1 MISEL
6 QPGQLRRSY
15 NPESLNFQTTDDVQA
30 ATRIIGQP
38 RGVRAIEFGLAM
50 KSAGFNIYVL
60 GESGTGRT
68 TAIQHFVESKAAGD
82 TPAPDW
88 IYVHNFAEPDKPLAI
103 SFPPGDAQEFSDALK
118 TLIHQLRGEIL
129 RAFDNQSFRDA
140 VLQVQQNLD
149 SEREGLFIALQEQA
163 REKSAALI
171 SSPEGFKIAPIYEG
185 KPMTAE
191 QYAMLSQ
198 EQKDAWVATNHALQ
212 HDLNEAMHQARKL
225 EINAR
230 QELEELQR
238 RVAASVVDGAIAE
251 IESEYA
257 DHAKVLL
264 YLDMLHKDI
273 IDNVDLFRVEEE
285 DEEEEDGA
293 LQGIVESKIPERFR
307 RYQVNI
313 LVDNDQQGSAPVIVE
328 LDPTLPRLLGRVE
341 HEARRGGAIVTD
353 FTLIRPGALHAANGG
368 YLVIRARDVFTTP
381 GAWEGLKRALVS
393 EVVRPDDPATRG
405 GTAVRTLDPE
415 AIPLDI
421 KVILVGPAMLYYT
434 LVESDE
440 DFQTIFKV
448 MADFDEIVD
457 RTPENELDYA
467 TFIATRV
474 LEENLLPLDQSAVG
488 RVIEYGARL
497 AGTQDKLST
506 RFGQIAD
513 LVRESTYWAEQ
524 KGHKIVSEID
534 VEAAIDHREY
544 LQNRIET
551 RMRESLV
558 EGRQIISTT
567 GEAVGQIN
575 GLTVLQIGRHSFG
588 HPSRLTARTYAGK
601 EGVVQIDR
609 EAQLAGPIHNKG
621 LLTLVGYLGGQYAGD
636 IPLTL
641 SAKLTF
647 EQNYGGIDG
656 DSASSAELY
665 ALLSSLSNIPIR
677 QGIAVTGSVNQAGE
691 IQAIGGVTQKV
702 EGWFNVCRDEGL
714 TGDQGVMIPASNVQ
728 DLMLRVAVVEAVEA
742 GQFHLWAVSSVDEG
756 LEVLTGHPAADVH
769 ALVKKRLE
777 ELAKTMKEFDDD

>member
-6 QPGQLRRSY
+6 KPSQLRRSY
-15 NPESLNFQTTDDVQA
+15 DPSILTFETTDDVQP

-82 TPAPDW
+82 PPAPDW
-88 IYVHNFAEPDKPLAI
+88 IYVHNFVEPDKPLAI
-103 SFPPGDAQEFSDALK
+103 SFPPGDAQEFSDALN
-118 TLIHQLRGEIL
+118 TLIHQLRGEIA

-140 VLQVQQNLD
+140 ALKVQQDLD
-149 SEREGLFIALQEQA
+149 SEREGLFMALQEQA
-163 REKSAALI
+163 REQNAALI
-171 SSPEGFKIAPIYEG
+171 SSPEGFKIAPLHEG

-191 QYAMLSQ
+191 QYAMLGQ
-198 EQKDAWVATNHALQ
+198 ERKDAWVQTNHNLQ
-212 HDLNEAMHQARKL
+212 HALNEAVHQARKL

-230 QELEELQR
+230 QELEDLQR

-251 IESEYA
+251 LKAEYA
-257 DHAKVLL
+257 DHAKVLV
-264 YLDMLHKDI
+264 YLDMLHQDI
-273 IDNVDLFRVEEE
+273 IDNVDLFRAEE
-285 DEEEEDGA
+285 EEEEDNGS
-293 LQGIVESKIPERFR
+293 LQGTVEAKIPERFR

-313 LVDNDQQGSAPVIVE
+313 LVDNDQHGSAPVIVE

-368 YLVIRARDVFTTP
+368 YLVIRARDIFSAP
-381 GAWEGLKRALVS
+381 EAWEGLKRALVS

-415 AIPLDI
+415 VIPLDI
-421 KVILVGPAMLYYT
+421 KVILIGPALLYYT
-434 LVESDE
+434 LMGVDE
-440 DFQTIFKV
+440 DFPTIFKV
-448 MADFDEIVD
+448 MADFDEMVD
-457 RTPENELDYA
+457 RTPENEFDYA

-474 LEENLLPLDQSAVG
+474 LEEDLLPLDQTAVG

-513 LVRESTYWAEQ
+513 LVREATYWAEQ
-524 KGHKIVSEID
+524 AGHLIVSEAD
-534 VEAAIDHREY
+534 VETAIDHREY

-551 RMRESLV
+551 RMLESLV
-558 EGRQIISTT
+558 EGRQLISTS

-609 EAQLAGPIHNKG
+609 EAELAGPLHNEG
-621 LLTLVGYLGGQYAGD
+621 LFTLVGYLGGQYAGD

-665 ALLSSLSNIPIR
+665 ALLSSLANIPIR

-702 EGWFNVCRDEGL
+702 EGWFNVCREQGL
-714 TGDQGVMIPASNVQ
+714 TGYQGVMIPAANVQ
-728 DLMLRVAVVEAVEA
+728 DLMLRVAVVKAVEE
-742 GQFHLWAVSSVDEG
+742 GQFHLWSVSSVDEG
-756 LEVLTGHPAADVH
+756 LEVITGYSASKVH
-769 ALVKKRLE
+769 AAVKARLE
-777 ELAKTMKEFDDD
+777 ELAKAMEEFED

>member
-1 MISEL
+1 MITEL
-6 QPGQLRRSY
+6 QPGQLRRFYDPST
-15 NPESLNFQTTDDVQA
+15 LNFQTTDDVKA

-103 SFPPGDAQEFSDALK
+103 SFPPGDAQEFSDGLK
-118 TLIHQLRGEIL
+118 TLIHQLRGEIA

-140 VLQVQQNLD
+140 ALKVQQDLD
-149 SEREGLFIALQEQA
+149 SEREGLFMALQEKA
-163 REKSAALI
+163 RGQCAALI
-171 SSPEGFKIAPIYEG
+171 SSPEGFKIAPMHEG
-185 KPMTAE
+185 EPMTAE
-191 QYAMLSQ
+191 QYAMLNQ
-198 EQKDAWVATNHALQ
+198 EQKDAWAETNHALQ
-212 HDLNEAMHQARKL
+212 HDLNEAVHQARKL

-230 QELEELQR
+230 QALDELQR
-238 RVAASVVDGAIAE
+238 RVAASVVDGAITE
-251 IESEYA
+251 LKEDYA
-257 DHAKVLL
+257 DHQKVLQ
-264 YLDMLHKDI
+264 YLDMLHQDI

-285 DEEEEDGA
+285 EDEEDGTP
-293 LQGIVESKIPERFR
+293 QGIMDTKIPERFR

-313 LVDNDQQGSAPVIVE
+313 LVDNDQEGSAPVIVE

-341 HEARRGGAIVTD
+341 HEARRGGAVVTD

-368 YLVIRARDVFTTP
+368 YLVIRARDIFTAS

-415 AIPLDI
+415 PIPLDI
-421 KVILVGPAMLYYT
+421 KVILIGPAMLYYS
-434 LVESDE
+434 LVEGDE
-440 DFQTIFKV
+440 DFPTIFKV
-448 MADFDEIVD
+448 MADFDERVD

-467 TFIATRV
+467 MFIATRV
-474 LEENLLPLDQSAVG
+474 LDEDLLPLDQSAVG

-497 AGTQDKLST
+497 AGTQEKLST

-524 KGHKIVSEID
+524 KGHETVTETD

-551 RMRESLV
+551 RMRESLL
-558 EGRQIISTT
+558 EGRQLISTS
-567 GEAVGQIN
+567 GNAVGQIN

-588 HPSRLTARTYAGK
+588 HPTRLTSRTYAGK

-609 EAQLAGPIHNKG
+609 EAELAGPIHNKG

-665 ALLSSLSNIPIR
+665 ALLSSLSTIPIR
-677 QGIAVTGSVNQAGE
+677 QGIAVTGSINQAGE

-702 EGWFNVCRDEGL
+702 EGWFNICRDEGL
-714 TGDQGVMIPASNVQ
+714 TGDQGVMIPAANVQ
-728 DLMLRVAVVEAVEA
+728 DLMLRVAVVKAVKA
-742 GQFHLWAVSSVDEG
+742 GQFHVWAVRSVDEG
-756 LEVLTGHPAADVH
+756 LEVLMGRDATAVH
-769 ALVKKRLE
+769 AAVKKRLE
-777 ELAKTMKEFDDD
+777 ELAVAMKEFDNND

>member
-1 MISEL
+1 
-6 QPGQLRRSY
+6 
-15 NPESLNFQTTDDVQA
+15 
-30 ATRIIGQP
+30 
-38 RGVRAIEFGLAM
+38 
-50 KSAGFNIYVL
+50 
-60 GESGTGRT
+60 
-68 TAIQHFVESKAAGD
+68 
-82 TPAPDW
+82 
-88 IYVHNFAEPDKPLAI
+88 
-103 SFPPGDAQEFSDALK
+103 
-118 TLIHQLRGEIL
+118 
-129 RAFDNQSFRDA
+129 
-140 VLQVQQNLD
+140 
-149 SEREGLFIALQEQA
+149 
-163 REKSAALI
+163 
-171 SSPEGFKIAPIYEG
+171 
-185 KPMTAE
+185 MTAE
-191 QYAMLSQ
+191 QYAMLGQ
-198 EQKDAWVATNHALQ
+198 ERKDAWVQTNHNLQ
-212 HDLNEAMHQARKL
+212 HALNEAVHQARKL

-230 QELEELQR
+230 QELEDLQR

-251 IESEYA
+251 LKAEYA
-257 DHAKVLL
+257 DHAKVLV
-264 YLDMLHKDI
+264 YLDMLHQDI
-273 IDNVDLFRVEEE
+273 IDNVDLFRAEE
-285 DEEEEDGA
+285 EEEEDNGS
-293 LQGIVESKIPERFR
+293 LQGTVEAKIPERFR

-313 LVDNDQQGSAPVIVE
+313 LVDNDQHGSAPVIVE

-368 YLVIRARDVFTTP
+368 YLVIRARDIFSAP
-381 GAWEGLKRALVS
+381 EAWEGLKRALVS

-415 AIPLDI
+415 VIPLDI
-421 KVILVGPAMLYYT
+421 KVILIGPALLYYT
-434 LVESDE
+434 LMGVDE
-440 DFQTIFKV
+440 DFPTIFKV
-448 MADFDEIVD
+448 MADFDEMVD
-457 RTPENELDYA
+457 RTPENEFDYA

-474 LEENLLPLDQSAVG
+474 LEEDLLPLDQTAVG

-513 LVRESTYWAEQ
+513 LVREATYWAEQ
-524 KGHKIVSEID
+524 AGHLIVSEAD
-534 VEAAIDHREY
+534 VETAIDHREY

-551 RMRESLV
+551 RMLESLV
-558 EGRQIISTT
+558 EGRQLISTS

-609 EAQLAGPIHNKG
+609 EAELAGPLHNKG
-621 LLTLVGYLGGQYAGD
+621 LFTLVGYLGGQYAGD

-665 ALLSSLSNIPIR
+665 ALLSSLANIPIR

-702 EGWFNVCRDEGL
+702 EGWFNVCREQGL
-714 TGDQGVMIPASNVQ
+714 TGYQGVMIPAANVQ
-728 DLMLRVAVVEAVEA
+728 DLMLRVAVVKAVEE
-742 GQFHLWAVSSVDEG
+742 GQFHLWSVSSVDEG
-756 LEVLTGHPAADVH
+756 LEVITGYSASKVH
-769 ALVKKRLE
+769 AAVKARLE
-777 ELAKTMKEFDDD
+777 ELAKAMEEFED